1 MTINSIPTKI
11 LIAEDNHVNGI
22 LARRMLI
29 KLGYEADIATNGL
42 EAINAIRT
50 IRYDIV
56 LMDIQMPEM
65 DGLEATHWI
74 LNHHD
79 SPPPPIIAMTANTL
93 PADQQAY
100 RHAGMVDLICKP
112 LTLDEIRQVIKKW
125 ERQKK

>member
-1 MTINSIPTKI
+1 MMITNPMPTRI
-11 LIAEDNHVNGI
+11 LIAEDNHVNGV
-22 LARRMLI
+22 LARRMPS
-29 KLGYEADIATNGL
+29 KLGYVADIATNGL

-79 SPPPPIIAMTANTL
+79 SPPPRIIAMTANTL
-93 PADQQAY
+93 PADQRVY

-112 LTLDEIRQVIKKW
+112 LTLEEIKQVIKKW
-125 ERQKK
+125 ER